1 MSSKFV
7 PMMMVDGVLNI
18 RKAAGWTSH
27 DVVARLR
34 RGLGGVKVGHA
45 GTLDPAATGVLPLLI
60 GRGTRIAEYLL
71 DWDKEYRAVLRLGET
86 TDTLDATGA
95 VLVRRPIIGL
105 TDDIILAAISRFKG
119 RIEQVPPMYSAVKIA
134 GVPLYKAARE
144 GRVVDRAARVV
155 TISHIEVERIDRTD
169 ISIRVVCS
177 KGTYIRTLCA
187 DIGRFLGVGGHL
199 LALERTRVGPL
210 TVDRAATIDDFEAS
224 LSIDRWSACFLSLD
238 AALQLLPACIVD
250 DATAHRVLH
259 GVAVP
264 RNSVL
269 AWEPPPEQIDAPG
282 RRGIRI
288 RDQGGR
294 LLAIGR
300 WPDDRMTTGAG
311 CSHPPI
317 AVEKVLMS
325 EETVNCG

>member
-1 MSSKFV
+1 MID
-7 PMMMVDGVLNI
+7 DGVLNI

-34 RGLGGVKVGHA
+34 RSLCGVKVGHA

-86 TDTLDATGA
+86 TDTLDATGT
-95 VLVRRPIIGL
+95 VLDRRSTVGL
-105 TDDIILAAISRFKG
+105 SDETILAAISRFKG
-119 RIEQVPPMYSAVKIA
+119 LIPQVPPMYSAVKIG
-134 GVPLYKAARE
+134 GVPLYRAARE
-144 GRVVDRAARVV
+144 GRVVDRAARQV
-155 TISHIEVERIDRTD
+155 TISRIEVDRIDGTD
-169 ISIRVVCS
+169 ISIRVACS

-187 DIGRFLGVGGHL
+187 DIGQVLGVGGHL

-210 TVDRAATIDDFEAS
+210 TGNLAATIDEFEAS
-224 LSIDRWSACFLSLD
+224 LSIGQWSPCFLSMD
-238 AALQLLPACIVD
+238 AALQSLPACIVD
-250 DATAHRVLH
+250 DETARRVLH

-264 RNSVL
+264 WNSVL
-269 AWEPPPEQIDAPG
+269 VWESQPEEASAPG
-282 RRGIRI
+282 RREIRI

-300 WPDDRMTTGAG
+300 WSGDGVMTTGG
-311 CSHPPI
+311 VGSQPPI

-325 EETVNCG
+325 EETVKCG

>member
-1 MSSKFV
+1 MID
-7 PMMMVDGVLNI
+7 DGVLNI

-34 RGLGGVKVGHA
+34 RGLRGVKVGHA
-45 GTLDPAATGVLPLLI
+45 GTLDPAATGVLPMLI

-86 TDTLDATGA
+86 TDTLDATGS
-95 VLVRRPIIGL
+95 VLDRRSTVGL
-105 TDDIILAAISRFKG
+105 SDETILAAVSHFKG
-119 RIEQVPPMYSAVKIA
+119 RIQQVPPMYSAVKIG

-155 TISHIEVERIDRTD
+155 TISHIEVDGIDGAD

-187 DIGRFLGVGGHL
+187 DIGQVLGVGGHL

-210 TVDRAATIDDFEAS
+210 TVNQAATIDQLEAS
-224 LSIDRWSACFLSLD
+224 LSIGQWSACFLSLD
-238 AALQLLPACIVD
+238 AALQSLPACIVD

-264 RNSVL
+264 WNSVL
-269 AWEPPPEQIDAPG
+269 AWESCREIAGTPG
-282 RRGIRI
+282 PRGIRM

-300 WPDDRMTTGAG
+300 WPGDQVMANDGVG
-311 CSHPPI
+311 SQPPI
-317 AVEKVLMS
+317 AVEKVLLT
-325 EETVNCG
+325 EETVKCG